1 MPISLLFNYRK
12 YFSYKKYDMKR
23 YLLLFLLSSVIAP
36 LAINAQQG
44 YFGYISFNKTVQL
57 MPEYMEA
64 QLKLEELQ
72 SEYREEVERSKREFD
87 RQYTDFMINQ
97 DQLSSTIVA
106 KRQKELQLL
115 MDNNV
120 EFRQNVNKALE
131 EHRAELLN
139 PLKQKALE
147 AISAVCKEK
156 QLDYV
161 VDTDQ
166 RTYLYINSDRGMDIS
181 QDVYLKLG
189 ITVMVEET
197 MQEIE
202 SELKE

>member
-1 MPISLLFNYRK
+1 
-12 YFSYKKYDMKR
+12 
-23 YLLLFLLSSVIAP
+23 
-36 LAINAQQG
+36 
-44 YFGYISFNKTVQL
+44 
-57 MPEYMEA
+57 
-64 QLKLEELQ
+64 
-72 SEYREEVERSKREFD
+72 
-87 RQYTDFMINQ
+87 MINQ

-131 EHRAELLN
+131 EHRTELLN

-189 ITVMVEET
+189 IAVIVEET

>member
-1 MPISLLFNYRK
+1 
-12 YFSYKKYDMKR
+12 MKR

-131 EHRAELLN
+131 E
-139 PLKQKALE
+139 LKKDGTLAK
-147 AISAVCKEK
+147 ISKKWFGEDLTKDIDTKLKGFEK
-156 QLDYV
+156 
-161 VDTDQ
+161 
-166 RTYLYINSDRGMDIS
+166 
-181 QDVYLKLG
+181 
-189 ITVMVEET
+189 
-197 MQEIE
+197 
-202 SELKE
+202 

>member
-1 MPISLLFNYRK
+1 M
-12 YFSYKKYDMKR
+12 KK

-120 EFRQNVNKALE
+120 LASKEYPTIAILDGIEDPHNLGAIIRTAEAAGVHGIIIPKRRSASLNYTVGKTSAGALE
-131 EHRAELLN
+131 YMKVARVTNIANEIDNLKKNGEGSHYSKQ
-139 PLKQKALE
+139 PLP
-147 AISAVCKEK
+147 
-156 QLDYV
+156 
-161 VDTDQ
+161 
-166 RTYLYINSDRGMDIS
+166 
-181 QDVYLKLG
+181 
-189 ITVMVEET
+189 
-197 MQEIE
+197 
-202 SELKE
+202 

>member
-1 MPISLLFNYRK
+1 M
-12 YFSYKKYDMKR
+12 KK

-131 EHRAELLN
+131 EHRTELLN

-147 AISAVCKEK
+147 AISANLEEK
-156 QLDYV
+156 
-161 VDTDQ
+161 DTLEKGK
-166 RTYLYINSDRGMDIS
+166 TA
-181 QDVYLKLG
+181 
-189 ITVMVEET
+189 
-197 MQEIE
+197 
-202 SELKE
+202 

>member
-1 MPISLLFNYRK
+1 MT
-12 YFSYKKYDMKR
+12 R
-23 YLLLFLLSSVIAP
+23 YLLLFLLLSVLAP
-36 LAINAQQG
+36 LAISAQSAQQG

-131 EHRAELLN
+131 EHRTELLN

-189 ITVMVEET
+189 IAVMVEET

>member
-1 MPISLLFNYRK
+1 M
-12 YFSYKKYDMKR
+12 KK

-131 EHRAELLN
+131 A
-139 PLKQKALE
+139 
-147 AISAVCKEK
+147 SAMNVFNFFFESRFSAA
-156 QLDYV
+156 QIPDA
-161 VDTDQ
+161 
-166 RTYLYINSDRGMDIS
+166 NSIA
-181 QDVYLKLG
+181 KILG
-189 ITVMVEET
+189 FI
-197 MQEIE
+197 
-202 SELKE
+202 

>member
-1 MPISLLFNYRK
+1 MMRK
-12 YFSYKKYDMKR
+12 SFV
-23 YLLLFLLSSVIAP
+23 LFLFFVVI
-36 LAINAQQG
+36 ISNTTYAQQG
-44 YFGYISFNKTVQL
+44 CFGYISFNKTVQM

-64 QLKLEELQ
+64 QLKLDELQ
-72 SEYREEVERSKREFD
+72 AEYKSEVERSKREFD

-131 EHRAELLN
+131 EHRLQLLN

-147 AISAVCKEK
+147 AIAAVCKEK
-156 QLDYV
+156 NLDYV

-166 RTYLYINSDRGMDIS
+166 RSYLYINTNRGIDIS
-181 QDVYLKLG
+181 HDVYLKLG
-189 ITVMVEET
+189 ITVKVEET
-197 MQEIE
+197 MQEID
-202 SELKE
+202 STLQ

>member
-1 MPISLLFNYRK
+1 MRKQIVLSLF
-12 YFSYKKYDMKR
+12 FAFVS
-23 YLLLFLLSSVIAP
+23 LSLS
-36 LAINAQQG
+36 AQQG

-64 QLKLEELQ
+64 QLKLEQLRAD
-72 SEYREEVERSKREFD
+72 YKNEVERSKREFD

-115 MDNNV
+115 MDSNV
-120 EFRQNVNKALE
+120 EFRNIANKALE
-131 EHRAELLN
+131 EQRLLLLD
-139 PLKQKALE
+139 PLKQKVLE
-147 AISAVCKEK
+147 AVAEVCKEK

-166 RTYLYINSDRGMDIS
+166 RTYLYINTERGSDIS
-181 QDVYLKLG
+181 HDVYLKLG
-189 ITVMVEET
+189 ITVQIDDSMEEVKSD
-197 MQEIE
+197 IV
-202 SELKE
+202 K

>member
-1 MPISLLFNYRK
+1 MRKSLIL
-12 YFSYKKYDMKR
+12 S
-23 YLLLFLLSSVIAP
+23 FLLMALCVVSA
-36 LAINAQQG
+36 NAQQG
-44 YFGYISFNKTVQL
+44 SFGYIAFKKTIQL

-64 QLKLEELQ
+64 QLKLEQ
-72 SEYREEVERSKREFD
+72 IQADYRNEVERSKREFD

-115 MDNNV
+115 MDSNV
-120 EFRQNVNKALE
+120 EFRNMVNKSIE
-131 EHRAELLN
+131 EHRALLLD
-139 PLKQKALE
+139 PLRQKALE
-147 AISAVCKEK
+147 VIAAVCKEK

-166 RTYLYINSDRGMDIS
+166 RTYLYINSDRGVDITN
-181 QDVYLKLG
+181 DVYLRLG
-189 ITVMVEET
+189 ITVQIEES

-202 SELKE
+202 STIEQ